1 MDYNTKQRPSEYN
14 VQAGKYYTMVELI
27 KNRPTYL
34 LLLSIVLAFLAVFGR
49 WGAVYV
55 FIFSAVGVI
64 PLAGFIGDAT
74 EALAVHT
81 GPKIGGLINA
91 TLGNMAELIITLVAI
106 NAGLIELVKASIT
119 GSIIG
124 NLLLVLGFSMV
135 MGGSKNGIQKF
146 DKRQATNHA
155 TLLTLAILA
164 LVIPSLFSHSIGAE
178 GSVKIETLSLGVAG
192 VMVVLY
198 VLGIIYSLRVYHS
211 PLAQPVEK
219 EHAKWSI
226 GASIAV
232 LLAATIG
239 IALLSE
245 MLVGAVEDVVKV
257 WGLSE
262 FFLGI
267 ILIPIIGNAAEHLV
281 AVQVAIRD
289 QMELSFEIAVSSS
302 LQIALFVAPFLVFI
316 SLAMGH
322 PLSLVFNLFELIALI
337 AAVLIAVLVSSDG
350 ESNWL
355 EGAALLAVFSI
366 LSIAFFLLP
375 A

>member
-1 MDYNTKQRPSEYN
+1 MTRLLRKQ
-14 VQAGKYYTMVELI
+14 
-27 KNRPTYL
+27 PTNI
-34 LLLSIVLAFLAVFGR
+34 LLLSIILALYGFFAH
-49 WGAVYV
+49 WEAIYV
-55 FIFSAVGVI
+55 FIFSALGVV
-64 PLAGFIGDAT
+64 PLAGYIGEAT

-106 NAGLIELVKASIT
+106 NAGLVELVKASIT

-135 MGGSKNGIQKF
+135 MGGAKNGTQKF

-164 LVIPSLFSHSIGAE
+164 LAIPSFFSHSIGAE

-192 VMVVLY
+192 VMIVLY
-198 VLGIIYSLRVYHS
+198 VLGMIYSLRVYHS
-211 PLAQPVEK
+211 PLAQPVEI
-219 EHAKWSI
+219 EHPKWSI
-226 GASIAV
+226 GFSIVV
-232 LLAATIG
+232 LVIATAG
-239 IALLSE
+239 IVGLSE
-245 MLVGAVEDVVKV
+245 MLVGSVEGVVKT

-281 AVQVAIRD
+281 SVQVAIRN
-289 QMELSFEIAVSSS
+289 QMDLSVEIAVSSS
-302 LQIALFVAPFLVFI
+302 LQVALFVAPFLVFI
-316 SLAMGH
+316 SLMMGH
-322 PLSLVFNLFELIALI
+322 PLSLIFNLFELIALI
-337 AAVLIAVLVSSDG
+337 AAVLIVVMVSSDG

-355 EGAALLAVFSI
+355 EGSALLAVFSI
-366 LSIAFFLLP
+366 LSIAFYLLP